1 MIAIITPDSPPP
13 FNRSNPPCA
22 QPSACRLTTLSAA
35 DYPVSPAPFT
45 DVKITDGLWKTRQ
58 DTNNHVTLPFAIGQC
73 ETSKRVLNFDF
84 AAETMKRRAA
94 GETTFQNK
102 PPTTDAGK

>member
-1 MIAIITPDSPPP
+1 MIAIITPDSHPPLIVQTHHAP
-13 FNRSNPPCA
+13 NPP
-22 QPSACRLTTLSAA
+22 ACPLTTLSAA

-58 DTNNHVTLPFAIGQC
+58 DTNNHVALPFAIGQC